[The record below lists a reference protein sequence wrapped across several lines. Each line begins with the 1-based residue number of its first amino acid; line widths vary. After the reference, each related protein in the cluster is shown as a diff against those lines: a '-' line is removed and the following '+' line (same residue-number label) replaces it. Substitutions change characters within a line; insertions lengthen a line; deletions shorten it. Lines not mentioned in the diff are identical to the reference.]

1 MSSNGEDRRMPPIA
15 GLVTAADVDGTATAA
30 AAVANLPPQ
39 GGYMTFENCG
49 TTDIHIVFG
58 PDAATLTASAPTT
71 TTNAGLIPSKTKADW
86 YMGAGSDFWRA
97 IGSAAGGKLRYW
109 PS

>member
-1 MSSNGEDRRMPPIA
+1 MAINGEDRRGPPND
-15 GLVTAADVDGTATAA
+15 GQVTAADVDGTATAA

-49 TTDIHIVFG
+49 STDIHIVFG
-58 PDAATLTASAPTT
+58 SSASMGAPTT
-71 TTNAGLIPSKTKADW
+71 TTNAGMIKSGTKEDW
-86 YMGAGSDFWRA
+86 YMGASDSYWRA

-109 PS
+109 AS